1 MLLANMSRR
10 LLNALQAIE
19 YILPEQQIAI
29 VKELEPH
36 VLKCVKDA
44 NGNHVGLSLYSM
56 APLSPYIQVVQKLI
70 ERVPAERL
78 SFIPTFKGSVFELS
92 THPYGCRVLQR
103 CFEHLGEEQTRPLM
117 DELHKYI
124 INLMQDQ
131 FGVRQKC
138 TRACTSDQLTLLQN
152 YVVQYVLEYGK
163 QHDRALVISKLRG
176 QMLHMSRHKFAS
188 NVCEK
193 ALLTAD
199 PESRR
204 ALIQEMMT
212 SKQDGVSPIA
222 TMMKDQYASES
233 RLAIPLLL
241 VRSPAL
247 LRLCFTTSGFCC
259 RPGAEA
265 RINQSD

>member
-1 MLLANMSRR
+1 
-10 LLNALQAIE
+10 
-19 YILPEQQIAI
+19 

-44 NGNHVGLSLYSM
+44 NGNHVGLALYIVSLLW
-56 APLSPYIQVVQKLI
+56 PRKQVVQKLI

-78 SFIPTFKGSVFELS
+78 SFIPAFKGSVFELS

-131 FGVRQKC
+131 FGVR
-138 TRACTSDQLTLLQN
+138 RSLYELVLTVHSLALQN

-163 QHDRALVISKLRG
+163 QHDRALVISKLRD

-199 PESRR
+199 SESRR
-204 ALIQEMMT
+204 ALIQEIMT
-212 SKQDGVSPIA
+212 SKQDGISPIA
-222 TMMKDQYASES
+222 TMMKDQYASKPLFDHSVANPLTLFFWDYVLQRAVSVADQEQKRELIS
-233 RLAIPLLL
+233 RIKPQLVSMRRYSSAYSKHLLSS
-241 VRSPAL
+241 R
-247 LRLCFTTSGFCC
+247 
-259 RPGAEA
+259 
-265 RINQSD
+265 